1 MVGQKHS
8 GQEERLL
15 QRHGKA
21 RAPGSLSEE
30 IRPLNSKSTGGR
42 SGKRLD
48 GMEISQSIRKMA
60 GKGSPRGERM
70 LQCPDGGAL
79 GHTFL
84 LRKVEERRD
93 PKETKKGT
101 LT

>member
-1 MVGQKHS
+1 
-8 GQEERLL
+8 
-15 QRHGKA
+15 
-21 RAPGSLSEE
+21 
-30 IRPLNSKSTGGR
+30 
-42 SGKRLD
+42 
-48 GMEISQSIRKMA
+48 MEISQSIRKMA

-70 LQCPDGGAL
+70 LQCPEGGAL